1 MKDIYVDQNFNQICT
16 VKAYSCH
23 ILGSLKQFA
32 ANVEVWNK
40 VLNQLRKTFA
50 WYVLNNFSVL
60 ESHKAIM
67 FFFIPRVTG
76 KHFDQGCHC
85 TVGDTKNGCVKQ
97 PTFDEFED
105 TL

>member
-1 MKDIYVDQNFNQICT
+1 
-16 VKAYSCH
+16 
-23 ILGSLKQFA
+23 
-32 ANVEVWNK
+32 
-40 VLNQLRKTFA
+40 
-50 WYVLNNFSVL
+50 
-60 ESHKAIM
+60 M